1 MFKFPIGMNNVHI
14 GGGEGGVKALI
25 SNFSN
30 FSSLIGRFLR
40 SALKFIFFQP
50 IKSVVIYSLN
60 SLRKCLRN
68 IASGAQCNIDILEKS
83 KASNN

>member
-30 FSSLIGRFLR
+30 FSSLIFLV
-40 SALKFIFFQP
+40 FFP
-50 IKSVVIYSLN
+50 TLLSDFLVKI
-60 SLRKCLRN
+60 RKLV
-68 IASGAQCNIDILEKS
+68 QCPLHISEI
-83 KASNN
+83 